1 MNLINEANYDKA
13 LACISQ
19 LKEIAIDTETF
30 FTDSWDNKLI
40 IGVSVYGEANTK
52 HFNAYFPYR
61 HEWESADNLELDS
74 LQRLAKTLD
83 ELPQVY
89 HNAKFDRQEF
99 IKDGI
104 YLKAPFFCTM
114 VSSHMVNENENH
126 DLEYLA
132 EKFNIDPQAS
142 ARKAHLHELRK
153 SMLWHAIPPEIMVPY
168 ACHDA
173 RNTFFLKPRM
183 QAALE
188 KQELTNLWSTEEAYS
203 DALMHMECVGIEIDP
218 EMAEEF
224 SLKVARRMGAIK
236 KELGFDPGKPL
247 PLATKLFK
255 ELGLPIYEFSPG
267 KPTKQFPRGRPKMS
281 ESIIEKLSREAKS
294 SEAIHVMQLLL
305 EYRGLQKARSTWY
318 DGWVDKIDSKN
329 KLHSTWH
336 QHVAVTTRLTSVG
349 PNMQQIPREDESEG
363 AAPNPKKLLR
373 APKGYEL
380 WQADYSQIEYRLA
393 GVLSNDPIILE
404 AYRSGSD
411 MHQAT
416 ANRLGQTRY
425 AAKTTNFRFIYEG
438 GPTAYADA
446 TGCTFE
452 EAKRV
457 WNDYHQTYHVMF
469 RFASRVNATAA
480 QRGYIKLWDGRR
492 RHFKFAFEAKKAWN
506 SLVQGGAAIICKHG
520 LIKCHQ
526 DDTLLSRMNSQVHDA
541 VWFEIPSYAVHTEQA
556 KITRHLEWASRDPR
570 FKIDFPVDWTRLA

>member
-1 MNLINEANYDKA
+1 MTLISIDNFDKSLDFLSSLDEVA
-13 LACISQ
+13 V
-19 LKEIAIDTETF
+19 DTETF

-40 IGVSVYGEANTK
+40 IGVSIYGERSGK
-52 HFNAYFPYR
+52 SLSCYYPFR
-61 HEWESADNLELDS
+61 HEWENRTNLSIDS
-74 LQRLAKTLD
+74 LERLAKTFD
-83 ELPQVY
+83 EIHQIY

-99 IKDGI
+99 VKDGI
-104 YLKAPFFCTM
+104 LLKGSFFCTM
-114 VSSHMVNENENH
+114 VASHMVNENENH

-132 EKFNIDPQAS
+132 EKFGIDTQAN
-142 ARKAHLHELRK
+142 ARKDHLHELRK
-153 SMLWHAIPPEIMVPY
+153 QMLWHSIPPEVMVPY

-173 RNTFFLKPRM
+173 RNTYFLKPRM
-183 QAALE
+183 QAALA
-188 KQELTNLWSTEEAYS
+188 KQEMTQLWPTEEAYS

-224 SLKVARRMGAIK
+224 SLKAARRMGAIK

-255 ELGLPIYEFSPG
+255 ELKLPIYEFSPG
-267 KPTKQFPRGRPKMS
+267 KPTKQFPKGRPKMN
-281 ESIIEKLSREAKS
+281 EPIIDRLSREAKS
-294 SEAIHVMQLLL
+294 PEAIKVMQLLL

-318 DGWVDKIDSKN
+318 DGWLDKIDSKN

-336 QHVAVTTRLTSVG
+336 QHVAVTTRLTSVK
-349 PNMQQIPREDESEG
+349 PNMQQIPREDEEIG

-411 MHQAT
+411 MHSAT
-416 ANRLGQTRY
+416 GNRLGQTRQ

-438 GPTAYADA
+438 GPTNYAEDI
-446 TGCTFE
+446 GCTFE

-457 WNDYHQTYHVMF
+457 YSDFHQTYHVMF
-469 RFASRVNATAA
+469 RFANRVNATAA
-480 QRGYIKLWDGRR
+480 QRGYIRLWDGRR
-492 RHFKFAFEAKKAWN
+492 RHFKFAFETKKAWN
-506 SLVQGGAAIICKHG
+506 SLVQGGAALICKHG

-526 DDTLLSRMNSQVHDA
+526 DDSLLSRMNSQVHDA
-541 VWFEIPSYAVHTEQA
+541 IWFEIPEYAIHTEQA
-556 KITRHLEWASRDPR
+556 KITKHLEWASYDSR
-570 FKIDFPVDWTRLA
+570 FKIKFPVDWQRLA

>member
-224 SLKVARRMGAIK
+224 SLKVAKRMGTIK

-281 ESIIEKLSREAKS
+281 EPIIERLSREAKS
-294 SEAIHVMQLLL
+294 AEAIKVMQLLL

-318 DGWVDKIDSKN
+318 DGWVEKIDCHN
-329 KLHSTWH
+329 KLHSTYH
-336 QHVAVTTRLTSVG
+336 QHGTVNCRLSSVK
-349 PNMQQIPREDESEG
+349 PNMEQIPREDESEG
-363 AAPNPKKLLR
+363 AAPNPKLLLR

-380 WQADYSQIEYRLA
+380 YEVDFSQIEYRLA
-393 GVLSNDPIILE
+393 GVLSGDPIILE
-404 AYRSGSD
+404 AYKSGSD
-411 MHQAT
+411 MHQVT
-416 ANRLGQTRY
+416 GDRLGQTRQ

-438 GPTAYADA
+438 GYTNYAEA
-446 TGCTFE
+446 VGCSLE
-452 EAKRV
+452 EAKKV
-457 WNDYHQTYHVMF
+457 YQDYHSTYHIMF
-469 RFASRVNATAA
+469 RYAARVNATAA
-480 QRGYIKLWDGRR
+480 QRGYIKFWDGRR
-492 RHFKFAFEAKKAWN
+492 RHFRLQFETKKAWN
-506 SLVQGGAAIICKHG
+506 SLVQGGAARITQRAMIN
-520 LIKCHQ
+520 CHR
-526 DDTLLSRMNSQVHDA
+526 DETMISKMCNQVHDSI
-541 VWFEIPSYAVHTEQA
+541 WFYIPEYAVHTELA
-556 KITRHLEWASRDPR
+556 KIKYHMEWPSRDRR
-570 FKIDFPVDWTRLA
+570 FIIPFPVDVKRLA